1 MKVYQVSFCFW
12 TLSHFASGVHV
23 KRLSPTANEIIAYPE
38 PNLVRVYA
46 TTRNLQ
52 SVGKSKRCSDCSD
65 SSSDENEDGKSYYF
79 SDSSTPGI
87 SSPDQ
92 HELSREDEIKRA
104 DGITGADET
113 AEEPS
118 DVVDAND
125 FERRL
130 ENLDWSLRSYVS
142 ETAFDYLRFASDY
155 EKVRYEMSNLR
166 ETMRILR
173 PGFEGCQ
180 ASKLFTNVEFHFL
193 GMELH
198 HDIRLKYLEGDYSV
212 YGSKQLTEM
221 SLRLFEFDIS
231 LLIFSDPLSKLPAID
246 SDFESKYNAK
256 AEQFAFLM
264 EKYEKIGFE
273 NGLLSKR
280 IQNISFYLRNIKS
293 LIIRAKSLGS
303 HVSSDA
309 GSSRDSARAS
319 SAFSD
324 VAEAKKLLSLDS
336 IIKKF
341 KDLKFDLEIV
351 SSTESPGQGP
361 ILDAIKSRF
370 EKLTTEIQSSEFAE
384 NQKMPAI
391 EVMNDVSRQIGLLE
405 AFPPSSETAKFNEN
419 EKSDMSFDRERV
431 RWVPEPGARA
441 EFVQTGFMEEEEI
454 DAICSE
460 LEVIALSLQNTWQG
474 KAWVPASTYQSTI
487 RNHQNRLTAIEA
499 RVNAT
504 FVPMTY
510 KASCMSFSLMMVKNY
525 LMSMLI

>member
-1 MKVYQVSFCFW
+1 MKVFQVSFCFW
-12 TLSHFASGVHV
+12 TLSHLASGAHV
-23 KRLSPTANEIIAYPE
+23 KRLSPTANEIIAYPK

-52 SVGKSKRCSDCSD
+52 PVGKSKRCSDCSD

-79 SDSSTPGI
+79 SDSSTPGT
-87 SSPDQ
+87 SPPDK

-104 DGITGADET
+104 DGITGADEN

-118 DVVDAND
+118 DVVDANN

-130 ENLDWSLRSYVS
+130 ENLDRSLRSYVS

-256 AEQFAFLM
+256 AEQFAFLRN
-264 EKYEKIGFE
+264 KYEKIGSE
-273 NGLLSKR
+273 NDLLSKR
-280 IQNISFYLRNIKS
+280 VQIISFYLKNIQS

-303 HVSSDA
+303 HTTSDA
-309 GSSRDSARAS
+309 GSSRESARVSIAS
-319 SAFSD
+319 SN
-324 VAEAKKLLSLDS
+324 VAGAKKLLLLDS
-336 IIKKF
+336 IINKF
-341 KDLKFDLEIV
+341 KDLKSDLEIV
-351 SSTESPGQGP
+351 SRTESTGRGP
-361 ILDAIKSRF
+361 ILDEIKSRF
-370 EKLTTEIQSSEFAE
+370 ERLTTEIQSSGFAE
-384 NQKMPAI
+384 DQEMPTI
-391 EVMNDVSRQIGLLE
+391 EVMNDMSRQIELLE
-405 AFPPSSETAKFNEN
+405 AIPPPSATATFIEDGKPV
-419 EKSDMSFDRERV
+419 MSFDRERV

-460 LEVIALSLQNTWQG
+460 LEVIALSLQNTWQW
-474 KAWVPASTYQSTI
+474 KARVPASTYQSTI

>member
-12 TLSHFASGVHV
+12 TLAQLSSGVHV
-23 KRLSPTANEIIAYPE
+23 KKLFPTANQIIGHPE
-38 PNLVRVYA
+38 PNLVRAYA
-46 TTRNLQ
+46 TTKYVQPGDR
-52 SVGKSKRCSDCSD
+52 SKRCSDCSD

-79 SDSSTPGI
+79 SDSSTPGT
-87 SSPDQ
+87 SSSDQ
-92 HELSREDEIKRA
+92 HERSREDESCRA
-104 DGITGADET
+104 DGVKGADET

-118 DVVDAND
+118 DVVEAND

-130 ENLDWSLRSYVS
+130 ENLDRSLRSYVS
-142 ETAFDYLRFASDY
+142 DTVFDYLRFASDY
-155 EKVRYEMSNLR
+155 EKVRCEMSNLR
-166 ETMRILR
+166 ETMRILC

-180 ASKLFTNVEFHFL
+180 ASKLFANVEFHFL

-198 HDIRLKYLEGDYSV
+198 HDMRLRYLEGDYSA

-246 SDFESKYNAK
+246 GDFESKYNAK

-264 EKYEKIGFE
+264 EKLEIVGPE

-280 IQNISFYLRNIKS
+280 VQNISFYLKNIKS

-303 HVSSDA
+303 HSTSDA
-309 GSSRDSARAS
+309 GSSRESVQAS
-319 SAFSD
+319 SAFSN
-324 VAEAKKLLSLDS
+324 VAGAKKLLSLDS

-341 KDLKFDLEIV
+341 KDLESDLDVV
-351 SSTESPGQGP
+351 SSTDSPGQGP
-361 ILDAIKSRF
+361 NLDAIKQSF
-370 EKLTTEIQSSEFAE
+370 DNLTTEIQSSEFAE
-384 NQKMPAI
+384 DQKSPAI

-405 AFPPSSETAKFNEN
+405 AFPPPSETSNFNKD

-460 LEVIALSLQNTWQG
+460 LEVIALSVLYVFFLDDG
-474 KAWVPASTYQSTI
+474 KKLSHEHVDMIISYFKSIGAAAFRCGV
-487 RNHQNRLTAIEA
+487 
-499 RVNAT
+499 
-504 FVPMTY
+504 
-510 KASCMSFSLMMVKNY
+510 
-525 LMSMLI
+525 